1 MKSASPAALHES
13 QAERAR
19 LQREI
24 KALEC
29 LFSSEATC
37 CCHGSLKMCFPR
49 EIQISRQSVSC
60 LTPFLA
66 FVHATFLAKRKKNT
80 RSLFLSFFLSRA
92 HTHKHTRTR
101 AAARALEW
109 NKCCSIWDT
118 HTQSARQPRQAQLE
132 NLTGLSLSLTRS
144 HNGYSRRR
152 IFARGTN
159 PLVKNQGCATVRLLH
174 TK

>member
-66 FVHATFLAKRKKNT
+66 FVHATFLAKRKKHEL
-80 RSLFLSFFLSRA
+80 SLSFFLSLART
-92 HTHKHTRTR
+92 HTNTL
-101 AAARALEW
+101 ARALQPELL
-109 NKCCSIWDT
+109 NGTSVAQFGTRTPKVHASRARPNLKIWP
-118 HTQSARQPRQAQLE
+118 A
-132 NLTGLSLSLTRS
+132 SLSLWHVPTTAILGDAFSLAGR
-144 HNGYSRRR
+144 
-152 IFARGTN
+152 T
-159 PLVKNQGCATVRLLH
+159 PW
-174 TK
+174 